1 MRSQYVSMLL
11 PGIALKKGAAC
22 LASRDPN
29 QASCP
34 RSQSVNASKIVNKR
48 QEDVLGLVYQLL
60 GNANPWESF
69 TWTMKH
75 LKQAVFALTS
85 SAIKVV
91 RSRKALRPRS
101 LLQPLPHLRHHQDC
115 QLYSWRLLVGR
126 SPWLPL
132 ETTLD
137 TSDTTQETTRR
148 QLQVKCYRSTHY
160 AKGTT
165 IVAIAPG

>member
-1 MRSQYVSMLL
+1 MRSQYVTMLL

-75 LKQAVFALTS
+75 LKQTLFAPQAV
-85 SAIKVV
+85 
-91 RSRKALRPRS
+91 
-101 LLQPLPHLRHHQDC
+101 Q
-115 QLYSWRLLVGR
+115 
-126 SPWLPL
+126 
-132 ETTLD
+132 
-137 TSDTTQETTRR
+137 
-148 QLQVKCYRSTHY
+148 
-160 AKGTT
+160 AK
-165 IVAIAPG
+165 